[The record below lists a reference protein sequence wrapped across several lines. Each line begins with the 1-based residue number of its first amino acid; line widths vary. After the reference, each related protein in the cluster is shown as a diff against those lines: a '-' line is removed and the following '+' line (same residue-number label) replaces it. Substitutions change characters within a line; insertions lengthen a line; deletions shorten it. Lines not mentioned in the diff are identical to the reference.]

1 MRSRM
6 PVQLRLLRCRSV
18 EAYAAWQ
25 RGCMGP
31 PMGGAA
37 PRRGVRET
45 AAACGMARQLR
56 PAAST
61 STQASGPRVAEL
73 ARSLLLRRPSPASTS
88 QSECNAPPRR
98 VTSTAGPLSTRSWP
112 RLQARRQR
120 RSALQGPP
128 SHSTSCR
135 SGTRPLHSR
144 GLMRSSAAAQCG
156 RRSCVEAPSARL
168 STTHADPRA
177 ESHAR
182 KASRCSATAV
192 RMRRLRSWHVF
203 SVQPATGPIPRSSAH
218 APSAHDSHD
227 TVSVARLGCW
237 SRAAPHRSALGCLL
251 RAAANG
257 E

>member
-1 MRSRM
+1 MIGSAYAQ
-6 PVQLRLLRCRSV
+6 PHAGALRCRSV

-128 SHSTSCR
+128 RHSTSCR

-177 ESHAR
+177 ESSPTLAR
-182 KASRCSATAV
+182 PPDALPPPCGCADCALGTSSRCSQRQARYHGHRHT
-192 RMRRLRSWHVF
+192 LRVPTTRTTQS
-203 SVQPATGPIPRSSAH
+203 
-218 APSAHDSHD
+218 
-227 TVSVARLGCW
+227 L
-237 SRAAPHRSALGCLL
+237 
-251 RAAANG
+251 
-257 E
+257 